1 MPTKAP
7 TNKKTTTR
15 VKKPAVKKTTTTT
28 PIERV
33 TLPAEPPKRPTGTY
47 IMWGVFFLAIILV
60 VGLLFGYY
68 QYTRHEALAEYK
80 GGRVTREEFINRLRL
95 EAGKYDPL
103 VWKDEKQALKIKKDV
118 LSKIVEE
125 HLLLQQANKNGIKL
139 SDQELQTELDSYK
152 SGYSEATFQ
161 KMLESKGID
170 YKDWVEKKKNKH
182 SIQKLISKAVVDKI
196 EISDDEIKAYFN
208 ERKEEFAHPEQVR
221 ARHIL
226 VSNWETAEAIAKK
239 LEEGGNFA
247 SIAKE
252 RSISPERWKGG
263 DLGYFAR
270 GVYPEVFDRVCFNTP
285 PGETSQVV
293 KSDYGYH
300 IFKVI
305 DKRGPVKEN
314 RDEAKHYITTQ
325 LRKNKSQ
332 EAFDKWYQPIYVSA
346 NVKMNEDLLKRIEVN
361 VDEQGT
367 ENE

>member
-1 MPTKAP
+1 MAIKPPIKKKKVTKQTKRPA
-7 TNKKTTTR
+7 TKKTT
-15 VKKPAVKKTTTTT
+15 AA
-28 PIERV
+28 PIKRV
-33 TLPAEPPKRPTGTY
+33 TVPAAPPKRPTGTY
-47 IMWGVFFLAIILV
+47 IMWGVFVFAIVLV
-60 VGLLFGYY
+60 IGLLVGYY
-68 QYTRHEALAEYK
+68 HYTRHEALAEYK
-80 GGRVTREEFINRLRL
+80 GGRVTREEFIKRLRL

-103 VWKDEKQALKIKKDV
+103 VWKDEVQALKIKKDV

-125 HLLLQQANKNGIKL
+125 HLLLQAKKHDIKL
-139 SDQELQTELDSYK
+139 SKQELQTELDSYK

-170 YKDWVEKKKNKH
+170 YNDWVEKKKNKH

-196 EISDDEIKAYFN
+196 ETSDEEIKTYFN
-208 ERKEEFAHPEQVR
+208 EHKEEFAHPEQVR

-226 VSNWETAEAIAKK
+226 VNNWEDAEAIAKK
-239 LEEGGNFA
+239 LDEGGNFA

-314 RDEAKHYITTQ
+314 QDEAKHYITTQ
-325 LRKNKSQ
+325 LKKNKSQ